1 MNSHENFKK
10 INPESKRSDRGVKVR
25 SLIFE
30 SMQLLEKAERDK
42 WSKQVAKM
50 FARVEKFNNNDF
62 EQESE
67 FNFETNSVQQ
77 EPPERRTPK

>member
-1 MNSHENFKK
+1 MQ
-10 INPESKRSDRGVKVR
+10 

-42 WSKQVAKM
+42 WSNRVAKM
-50 FARVEKFNNNDF
+50 FARVEKFNNNYF

-67 FNFETNSVQQ
+67 FNFETNSVQR
-77 EPPERRTPK
+77 EPLLEPTPK